1 MKKGLFTI
9 LLALLIGGGGGI
21 HAQEPDPDLKP
32 APKASREVQAKAK
45 ARAAKIQAKAKAK
58 AAQDAKRVDVNTATR
73 DQLKAVPGLP
83 EAYVDKIIAG
93 RPYLTKAH
101 LVTNQV
107 LPEGIYLAIKDR
119 LMVRQALPKP

>member
-1 MKKGLFTI
+1 MKKGLVPI
-9 LLALLIGGGGGI
+9 LLVVLLGGGGGI
-21 HAQEPDPDLKP
+21 HAQEPDPDIKP
-32 APKASREVQAKAK
+32 APKVSREAQAKAK

-58 AAQDAKRVDVNTATR
+58 AARDAKRVDVNTATR
-73 DQLKAVPGLP
+73 DQLKAIPGLP
-83 EAYVDKIIAG
+83 EAYVDKIITG

-119 LMVRQALPKP
+119 LVVRQAPTKP